1 LTTGGSGGR
10 NSAAGPSTYRRRTLW
25 RISNAQAL
33 IFIAAVIVAVA
44 LLLLA

>member
-1 LTTGGSGGR
+1 
-10 NSAAGPSTYRRRTLW
+10 LW